1 MYINT
6 AIENSILSVPLP
18 AASTQIW
25 RQREPNGGRPCYQ
38 RRSQEQPKMLHP
50 PAFMNPTSTLSH
62 NGQKTRPQRTPRALV
77 TSPAGP
83 SRSPT
88 APPTASATTPTMT
101 PCWSPSLTSRRV
113 AEPWRCRARV
123 DSRRSEGFVQAFP
136 YKTKML
142 RTCRP
147 RKRRYGDGQEE

>member
-6 AIENSILSVPLP
+6 AIENSISSVPLP

-62 NGQKTRPQRTPRALV
+62 NGQKTRPQRTPRAPV

-147 RKRRYGDGQEE
+147 GKRRYGDGQEE

>member
-6 AIENSILSVPLP
+6 AIVPVP
-18 AASTQIW
+18 ATSTQIW
-25 RQREPNGGRPCYQ
+25 RQREPSGGRPCYQ
-38 RRSQEQPKMLHP
+38 RGSQEQPKMLHP
-50 PAFMNPTSTLSH
+50 PTFMSPTSTLSH
-62 NGQKTRPQRTPRALV
+62 NCQKTRPQQTPRAPV

-83 SRSPT
+83 SRSPR
-88 APPTASATTPTMT
+88 APPTALAMTPTTT

-113 AEPWRCRARV
+113 AGPWWCRVPV

-142 RTCRP
+142 RTCRLG
-147 RKRRYGDGQEE
+147 KRRYGDGQEEQDGG

>member
-1 MYINT
+1 M
-6 AIENSILSVPLP
+6 LLVRVPGT
-18 AASTQIW
+18 STQIW
-25 RQREPNGGRPCYQ
+25 RQREPSGGRPCYQ
-38 RRSQEQPKMLHP
+38 RGSQEQPKMLHP
-50 PAFMNPTSTLSH
+50 PAFMNPTSTLSR
-62 NGQKTRPQRTPRALV
+62 NFQKTRPQQTPRAPA

-88 APPTASATTPTMT
+88 APPKASVMTPTTT
-101 PCWSPSLTSRRV
+101 PCWSPSLMSRPV
-113 AEPWRCRARV
+113 AGPWRCRARV

-147 RKRRYGDGQEE
+147 GKRRYGNGQEEQEGG